1 MEFCSADIE
10 TIASAVPSLAV
21 LVLVACD
28 VSESLEILTSVRALE
43 ISQTLEVE
51 DVGLPP
57 NLEHLAL
64 VDCLRMANRPV
75 PPSLR
80 SMDLRGSVCQ
90 LASQTVTELVET
102 RVPDLEWL
110 TDKFPNVKSLV
121 LTYSP
126 DPDSRRELDRLGIA
140 WRVGVEPLFPSVR
153 GWFDS
158 INFS

>member
-28 VSESLEILTSVRALE
+28 VSESLEIL
-43 ISQTLEVE
+43 
-51 DVGLPP
+51 
-57 NLEHLAL
+57 
-64 VDCLRMANRPV
+64 
-75 PPSLR
+75 
-80 SMDLRGSVCQ
+80 
-90 LASQTVTELVET
+90 
-102 RVPDLEWL
+102 
-110 TDKFPNVKSLV
+110 KFLV